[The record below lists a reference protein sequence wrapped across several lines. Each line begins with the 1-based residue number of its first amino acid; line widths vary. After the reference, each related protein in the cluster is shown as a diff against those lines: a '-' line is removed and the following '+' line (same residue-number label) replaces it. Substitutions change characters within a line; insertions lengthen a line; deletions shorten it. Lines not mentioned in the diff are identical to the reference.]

1 MRTDGQEDGAEKYQ
15 YALNVKK
22 HNQRLLL
29 STHTLQDMEKEQ
41 LSRSFHY
48 LFFSKKVLFT
58 V

>member
-1 MRTDGQEDGAEKYQ
+1 MDKRVEKYQ

-22 HNQRLLL
+22 DNQRLLL
-29 STHTLQDMEKEQ
+29 STHTLQDIEKEQ